1 MFPLVIYLND
11 PEPTPR
17 LFAPD
22 GFSPARAPKNRLL
35 LFAGL
40 VLASFKSP
48 IHCAPG
54 GSTQSPNPLDCVP
67 VHVHTFPSS
76 PASGIKYWP
85 YWTRS

>member
-54 GSTQSPNPLDCVP
+54 GSTQSPKPPLD
-67 VHVHTFPSS
+67 HVHTFPSKS
-76 PASGIKYWP
+76 LGSLIKYSP
-85 YWTRS
+85 Y